1 MKALLHAT
9 SKLNPI
15 SLRLR
20 YTFGLHGRPSTNLIG
35 ARTSASGSP
44 MSFSDSLS

>member
-35 ARTSASGSP
+35 VLASALP
-44 MSFSDSLS
+44 LSDGLP

>member
-20 YTFGLHGRPSTNLIG
+20 YTFGLHGRPSTILIG
-35 ARTSASGSP
+35 ARTSASGWPTTHSEG
-44 MSFSDSLS
+44 LS